1 MKRTNSLVTLI
12 VTQGQLAYDKEQTIT
27 IISRVQTT
35 KSEIRQIKCRRY
47 APNGGVPAEVS
58 YVAGSFASI
67 SSKRS
72 NTLILH
78 FFLPDLLASLTNFL
92 KVDSP

>member
-1 MKRTNSLVTLI
+1 MCLQSHLSHE
-12 VTQGQLAYDKEQTIT
+12 KEKGHHIGRHCSVFSRHKQTIT

-67 SSKRS
+67 SSKSS
-72 NTLILH
+72 NTLI
-78 FFLPDLLASLTNFL
+78 
-92 KVDSP
+92 